1 MNELSAN
8 ARKLLVAIGNECMKK
23 RENRKNISAH
33 QPNINMTRDEFF
45 AAYHELS
52 GELLLSNG
60 QHDILDESGDV
71 ENPGVILKNPGLTK
85 HGEDV
90 FRQLQKN

>member
-23 RENRKNISAH
+23 REDRKNISAH
-33 QPNINMTRDEFF
+33 HINMTRDEFF
-45 AAYHELS
+45 AAYYELS
-52 GELLLSNG
+52 SQSLLSNG

-90 FRQLQKN
+90 FRQLQKS